1 MTTST
6 ANNIIKTRD
15 NLSTSIT
22 RAWDII
28 KSENVV
34 FRGYKRNYDMKKQLE
49 NILNMC
55 KDRIESKLQAMAI
68 NLGYDDINDLPEGNI
83 YPTIL
88 ELSELKEID
97 KHLMYIPTL
106 DPAVIKK
113 YGKKK
118 MRKTEVLT
126 RGFITNL
133 RSSLAIR
140 INALNKELEDYNNS
154 HSLKNTKR
162 TSAKVIDM
170 TFKEKAAA

>member
-1 MTTST
+1 MTAS
-6 ANNIIKTRD
+6 ANKIIETRD

-22 RAWDII
+22 RTWDII
-28 KSENVV
+28 KSENIV

-49 NILNMC
+49 AILDMC
-55 KDRIESKLQAMAI
+55 KKRIESKLQVMAI
-68 NLGYDDINDLPEGNI
+68 NLGYDDINDLPKDNI

-97 KHLMYIPTL
+97 KHLMYIPTI

-133 RSSLAIR
+133 RNNLAVR

-154 HSLKNTKR
+154 HSLKNTER
-162 TSAKVIDM
+162 ENAKVISM
-170 TFKEKAAA
+170 SFKAAA